1 MAKVML
7 SEGEWKIMNLLWEKS
22 PQSLMELVGKLE
34 SDTGWSKSTVFVMLK
49 RLVAK
54 ETLDVDTSGK
64 IQMYTPNMEREEA
77 VLAETG
83 SFLSRVYNGS
93 VGMMLSSLA
102 GNQSLTRDDIEELR
116 HILDEAEEK
125 LDS

>member
-54 ETLDVDTSGK
+54 EALNVDTSGK

-125 LDS
+125 LDC